1 MKRSNILTM
10 TFTFWVLLILM
21 SVSWL
26 VFLFYNNLHL
36 VSSNIIIGLVLVI
49 AIISFTL
56 SMYFISQMLVDVRIE
71 LKKARAKEKN
81 IRDILEYNQVLDPPS
96 IYN

>member
-36 VSSNIIIGLVLVI
+36 VSSNIIIGLVLLT

-56 SMYFISQMLVDVRIE
+56 SMYFISQMLVDVRVEI
-71 LKKARAKEKN
+71 KKAREKERN

>member
-1 MKRSNILTM
+1 MKRSKILTM
-10 TFTFWVLLILM
+10 TFTFWVLLITM

-36 VSSNIIIGLVLVI
+36 VSSNIILGLVLIV
-49 AIISFTL
+49 ALISFAL
-56 SMYFISQMLVDVRIE
+56 SMFFISQILIDVRVE
-71 LKKARAKEKN
+71 LKKTREKEKN

>member
-10 TFTFWVLLILM
+10 TFTFWVLLITM
-21 SVSWL
+21 SASWL
-26 VFLFYNNLHL
+26 VFLFYNNLRL
-36 VSSNIIIGLVLVI
+36 VSSNIIMVLVLVV
-49 AIISFTL
+49 AIISFGL
-56 SMYFISQMLVDVRIE
+56 SMFFISQILIDVRVEI
-71 LKKARAKEKN
+71 KKARQKEKN

>member
-21 SVSWL
+21 SMSWL
-26 VFLFYNNLHL
+26 VFLFYNNLRL
-36 VSSNIIIGLVLVI
+36 VSSNSIMGIVLII

-71 LKKARAKEKN
+71 IKKAREKEKN
-81 IRDILEYNQVLDPPS
+81 IRDILEYNQVLEPPS

>member
-36 VSSNIIIGLVLVI
+36 VSSNIIMGLVLVI

-56 SMYFISQMLVDVRIE
+56 SMYFISQMLVDVRVEI
-71 LKKARAKEKN
+71 KKAREKERN

>member
-1 MKRSNILTM
+1 MKRSKILTI
-10 TFTFWVLLILM
+10 TFTFWILLIIM

-26 VFLFYNNLHL
+26 TFLFYNNLYL
-36 VSSNIIIGLVLVI
+36 LSTNIIFLLVLIV

-56 SMYFISQMLVDVRIE
+56 SIFFISQILVDVRIE
-71 LKKARAKEKN
+71 IKEARQKEKN
-81 IRDILEYNQVLDPPS
+81 IRDLLEYNQILDPPS

>member
-26 VFLFYNNLHL
+26 VFFFFYNLHL

-56 SMYFISQMLVDVRIE
+56 SMYFISQMLVDVRVEI
-71 LKKARAKEKN
+71 KKAREKERN

>member
-1 MKRSNILTM
+1 MRRSKILTM
-10 TFTFWVLLILM
+10 TFTFWVLLITM

-36 VSSNIIIGLVLVI
+36 ISSNITLGLVLIV
-49 AIISFTL
+49 ALISFAL
-56 SMYFISQMLVDVRIE
+56 SMFFISQMLVDVRFE
-71 LKKARAKEKN
+71 LKKAREKEKN

>member
-1 MKRSNILTM
+1 M
-10 TFTFWVLLILM
+10 
-21 SVSWL
+21 
-26 VFLFYNNLHL
+26 
-36 VSSNIIIGLVLVI
+36 GLVLVI

-56 SMYFISQMLVDVRIE
+56 SMYFISQMLVDVRVEI
-71 LKKARAKEKN
+71 KKAREKERN

>member
-1 MKRSNILTM
+1 MKRSKILTM
-10 TFTFWVLLILM
+10 TFSFWVLLITM

-26 VFLFYNNLHL
+26 VFLFYNNLYL
-36 VSSNIIIGLVLVI
+36 VSSNIILGLVLIV
-49 AIISFTL
+49 ALVSFAL

-71 LKKARAKEKN
+71 LKKTREKEKN

>member
-56 SMYFISQMLVDVRIE
+56 SMYFISQMLVDVRVEI
-71 LKKARAKEKN
+71 KKAREKERN